1 MYYLFDTC
9 TTRNGRTRPRGR
21 SHLRIVPIGSDN
33 TRTKCSKPDP
43 ALKLPPIFL
52 SLPAERDWKIEAQK
66 AFRSG
71 AIHFCSFP
79 RRTMLAHPLLVIHRA
94 ADSSRRNRL
103 SRTLY
108 SSDPWMPLVAN
119 HANRCVFADPRRGH
133 LGPILRQF
141 HMILVSLPT
150 ITPR

>member
-1 MYYLFDTC
+1 MAIARARRDFNRRGNASETSPLNVLSFRYLYYTLLD
-9 TTRNGRTRPRGR
+9 TRPRGR

-52 SLPAERDWKIEAQK
+52 SLPAERNWKIEAQK
-66 AFRSG
+66 AFRSA

-108 SSDPWMPLVAN
+108 SSDP
-119 HANRCVFADPRRGH
+119 
-133 LGPILRQF
+133 
-141 HMILVSLPT
+141 
-150 ITPR
+150 